1 MVGQVA
7 RGVQSNHVMGDI
19 KHYAVNDQ
27 ETGRNILNAVMDKR
41 ALRETDLL
49 AFQIAITLAHPAR

>member
-1 MVGQVA
+1 M
-7 RGVQSNHVMGDI
+7 
-19 KHYAVNDQ
+19 NDQ

-49 AFQIAITLAHPAR
+49 AFQIAITMAHPAGVMCATTTSMATTPARTITR